1 MSTVEER
8 IYIEAPYTQA
18 VGAFERR
25 LGIEPGQ
32 SSGTCTLTL
41 VAPAAQGQTLARVV
55 NATAERLADSA
66 NYQTKYKITWE
77 AGQTSR
83 GIPTP
88 GFTGVLTLGAGEDY
102 SECELRLKGE
112 YVPPG
117 GTLGSVF
124 DGLVGA
130 RIAHATLGALLDE
143 VGRDLRKEHVR
154 MEASKQGP

>member
-1 MSTVEER
+1 MSHIEER

-25 LGIEPGQ
+25 LGLEGG
-32 SSGTCTLTL
+32 STHGTCTLTL
-41 VAPAAQGQTLARVV
+41 VAPSAQGQQLARVV
-55 NATAERLADSA
+55 MATVERVANPA
-66 NYQTKYKITWE
+66 NYQSSYKVSWLPGLT
-77 AGQTSR
+77 AR

-88 GFTGVLTLGAGEDY
+88 GFNGTLTLGAGEDY
-102 SECELRLKGE
+102 SECALRLNGE

-124 DGLVGA
+124 DGIVGQ

-143 VGRDLRKEHVR
+143 VGRDLRTEHMR
-154 MEASKQGP
+154 MEEQKQNH